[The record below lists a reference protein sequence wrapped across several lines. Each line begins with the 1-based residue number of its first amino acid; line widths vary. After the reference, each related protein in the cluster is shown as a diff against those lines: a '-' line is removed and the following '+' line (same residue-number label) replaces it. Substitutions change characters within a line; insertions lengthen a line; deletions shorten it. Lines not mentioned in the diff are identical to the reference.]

1 MKLMLKKLCMLALCA
16 SMLAGA
22 VACGGQEGGDIDTAN
37 TNAEATE
44 SDATTDDAATE
55 GTTTD
60 GTTTEDTTTDDTT
73 VEPKPEDFVITE
85 ADGVAQVVTPDGLK
99 YSVTGYLERAE
110 KAFFAFDKTL
120 KYTFPEGAFSKAFNR
135 FSVSYKST
143 EPVKITVAYRVSKFD
158 TTDAYFLEAGEGV
171 FSGLPSSF
179 MNEAE
184 CFDIQSIQVESLTGK
199 AAEFSIKNLTTE
211 SIAVPSKSL
220 YIENDRF
227 RLGIDLGW
235 GGTINYIRDKNNEIK
250 NLTNL
255 VNKHDTGRLIQQS
268 FYGTGPIPG
277 VYEPGISFD
286 NQWVYNPVQGGDQYN
301 NSSRLIDLVVTEN
314 SVYIKSQPQ
323 DWSLDN
329 QLTPSYME
337 NTYTLKDDRI
347 QVDNRFMDFSGWT
360 HPYTGQ
366 ELPALYTVSYLDT
379 FVWYDGDA
387 SWTGDALSSRGDLN
401 FWGDVQ
407 YVADCTFIL
416 KEKNSET
423 WCAWV
428 NTKDNYGLGLYVPNV
443 DQFKAGRYEYNGSK
457 SSKDGATNY
466 VAPVN
471 IMKLVAFEPLE
482 YSYLLTAGSIEE
494 IRATFTTYKDFTTN
508 ASLHK
513 NYTSTRLPSLDGDP
527 TNIVFDGQSK
537 INVLTNLVSTTV
549 EYDESQQAAKLT
561 AGPEGDSNVT
571 VNYGDYISITAETHK
586 ILKIE
591 YMIPTDNAMGYYAC
605 DIFLCAGVNTNPTG
619 EARLRENLIA
629 DGEYHVLEIDLSA
642 TSFWEGDVHKIRFD
656 YFDFATAGDV
666 MYVKRIALE

>member
-1 MKLMLKKLCMLALCA
+1 MKFTWKKLCLLALCA
-16 SMLAGA
+16 SMLLGA
-22 VACGGQEGGDIDTAN
+22 VACGGQDSGDTDTVDSAN

-44 SDATTDDAATE
+44 SDVTTDDAATD

-60 GTTTEDTTTDDTT
+60 GTTTDDTT
-73 VEPKPEDFVITE
+73 AETNPEDFLVTE
-85 ADGVAQVVTPDGLK
+85 TDGTAQVVTPDGLK
-99 YSVTGYLERAE
+99 YSVTGYAERAD
-110 KAFFAFDKTL
+110 KASFAFDKTL
-120 KYTFPEGAFSKAFNR
+120 KYTFPEGAFSEAFNR
-135 FSVSYKST
+135 FSVSYKSS
-143 EPVKITVAYRVSKFD
+143 EPVKITVAYKVSKYD
-158 TTDAYFLEAGEGV
+158 TDDYYFMEAGEGV

-179 MNEAE
+179 MEAAE

-199 AAEFSIKNLTTE
+199 AAEFCIMNLTTE
-211 SIAVPSKSL
+211 TIAVPRDSL

-235 GGTINYIRDKNNEIK
+235 GGTINYIGDKNEDISG
-250 NLTNL
+250 LTNL
-255 VNKHDTGRLIQQS
+255 VNMHDTGRLIQQS

-286 NQWVYNPVQGGDQYN
+286 SQWVYNPVQGGDQYN
-301 NSSRLIDLVVTEN
+301 NSSRLIDLVVKEN

-329 QLTPSYME
+329 KLTPSYME

-347 QVDNRFMDFSGWT
+347 QVDNRFTDFSGWT
-360 HPYTGQ
+360 HPYAGQ

-401 FWGDVQ
+401 FWGDAQ
-407 YVADCTFIL
+407 YVADCTFLL

-428 NTKDNYGLGLYVPNV
+428 NTSHNYGLGLYVPNV

-471 IMKLVAFEPLE
+471 IIKLVAFEPLE
-482 YSYLLTAGSIEE
+482 YSYLLTAGSLED
-494 IRATFTTYKDFTTN
+494 IRATFTTHKDFTTN
-508 ASLHK
+508 AALHK
-513 NYTSTRLPSLDGDP
+513 NYTSTRLPSIEGDP
-527 TNIVFDGQSK
+527 TKLVFDSQSK
-537 INVLTNLVSTTV
+537 INALTNPFSTTV
-549 EYDESQQAAKLT
+549 EYDEAQQAAKLT
-561 AGPEGDSNVT
+561 AGPEGDTNVT
-571 VNYGDYISITAETHK
+571 VKYSDYVSITAETHK

-591 YMIPTDNAMGYYAC
+591 YMIPEDNSTGYYEC
-605 DIFLCAGVNTNPTG
+605 DLFLCAGAITNPSG
-619 EARLRENLIA
+619 EARLREKLIT
-629 DGEYHVLEIDLSA
+629 DGEYHVLEIDLSTA
-642 TSFWEGDVHKIRFD
+642 SFWKGDIHSIRFD
-656 YFDFATAGDV
+656 YFDFSSAGDV
-666 MYVKRIALE
+666 MYVKSITLE